1 MNSKVLIIDDE
12 ILVNKF
18 LETRLTNEGIE
29 VECANDGQDALR
41 KAEFNK
47 YDLIITDMM
56 LPNIGGQ
63 ELIMRIQQSK
73 LNAPT
78 PIIVLSSLSSDGLIV
93 DVLASGVKDY
103 IVKPFS
109 INVLIAK
116 VKQHLE
122 ENQSAA

>member
-29 VECANDGQDALR
+29 VACANDGQDALR

-47 YDLIITDMM
+47 YDLIITDLM

>member
-73 LNAPT
+73 FNAPT

>member
-47 YDLIITDMM
+47 YDLIITDLM